1 MKLLIQ
7 VVKKAEVNIEDI
19 RSENI
24 GQGMLVF
31 VGFKPM
37 DTKEIVDKMVSKL
50 FKLRIFSDGK
60 KTNLSLKDVQGDIM
74 CISQFTLYAD
84 ATEGNRPS
92 FVKCMKADEARNLYN
107 YFVDKIKENKSDAKF
122 GEFQAD
128 MKVHLIN
135 DGPFTIMLD
144 SEELKYE

>member
-1 MKLLIQ
+1 MRLLIQ
-7 VVKKAEVNIEDI
+7 IVKNAEVNIENR

-31 VGFKPM
+31 VGFKSF
-37 DTKEIVDKMVSKL
+37 DTKETVDKMVSKL
-50 FKLRIFSDGK
+50 FKLRIFSDGE
-60 KTNLSLKDVQGDIM
+60 KTNLSLSNIKGDM
-74 CISQFTLYAD
+74 LCVSQFTLYAD
-84 ATEGNRPS
+84 CSEGNRPS
-92 FVKCMKADEARNLYN
+92 FTRCMKADEARNLYN

-122 GEFQAD
+122 GEFQTD
-128 MKVHLIN
+128 MEVNLIN